1 MESHVLSLNEFNM
14 PKVFNASDSAY
25 IHIIQLILL
34 EPGKYQ
40 SHPNMGV
47 GIRSR
52 YRYNNEDN
60 FLIDL
65 KSDITNQIMTYLPE
79 LTNVTVS
86 LTHNNHILGIIID
99 TSTGTY
105 VVAYNSV
112 TDTMEAAAT
121 YVLDEL

>member
-1 MESHVLSLNEFNM
+1 MEAHVLSLNDFNM
-14 PKVFNASDSAY
+14 PKVFSASDSAY
-25 IHIIQLILL
+25 VHIIQLILL

-52 YRYNNEDN
+52 YRYNNEEN

-65 KSDITNQIMTYLPE
+65 KSDITNQITTYLPE
-79 LTNVTVS
+79 LLDVSVT
-86 LTHNNHILGIIID
+86 LTHNDHTLGIIID
-99 TSTGTY
+99 TTTGTY

-112 TDTMEAAAT
+112 SDTMDAAAT
-121 YVLDEL
+121 YVLEQL

>member
-1 MESHVLSLNEFNM
+1 MEAHVLSLNDFNM

-25 IHIIQLILL
+25 VHIIQLILL

-65 KSDITNQIMTYLPE
+65 KSDITNQITNYLPE
-79 LTNVTVS
+79 LSNVSVS
-86 LTHNNHILGIIID
+86 LTHNNHVLGIIID

-112 TDTMEAAAT
+112 TDTMDAAAT
-121 YVLDEL
+121 YVLDDL

>member
-1 MESHVLSLNEFNM
+1 MEAHVLSLNDFNM

-25 IHIIQLILL
+25 VHIIQLILL

-40 SHPNMGV
+40 SHPHMGV
-47 GIRSR
+47 GIRSK
-52 YRYNNEDN
+52 YRHNNEDN
-60 FLIDL
+60 FLINL
-65 KSDITNQIMTYLPE
+65 KSNIADQIMTYLPE
-79 LTNVTVS
+79 LTDVTVS
-86 LTHNNHILGIIID
+86 LTHNNQVLGIIID

>member
-1 MESHVLSLNEFNM
+1 MEAHVLSLNDFNM

-25 IHIIQLILL
+25 VHIIQLILL

-40 SHPNMGV
+40 SHPTMGV

-52 YRYNNEDN
+52 YRHNNEDN

-79 LTNVTVS
+79 LTDVTVS
-86 LTHNNHILGIIID
+86 LTHNNQILGIIID
-99 TSTGTY
+99 TTTGTY

-112 TDTMEAAAT
+112 TDMMEAAAT
-121 YVLDEL
+121 YVLDQL

>member
-1 MESHVLSLNEFNM
+1 MEAHVLSLNDFNM

-25 IHIIQLILL
+25 VHIIQLILL

-47 GIRSR
+47 GIKSK
-52 YRYNNEDN
+52 YRHNNEDS

-65 KSDITNQIMTYLPE
+65 KSNITNQITTYLPE
-79 LTNVTVS
+79 LTDVAVT

-105 VVAYNSV
+105 VVAYNSI
-112 TDTMEAAAT
+112 TDTMDAAAT
-121 YVLDEL
+121 YVLDQL

>member
-1 MESHVLSLNEFNM
+1 MEAHVLSLNDFNM

-25 IHIIQLILL
+25 VHIIQLILL

-40 SHPNMGV
+40 SHPTMGV

-52 YRYNNEDN
+52 YRHNNEEG
-60 FLIDL
+60 FLNNL
-65 KSDITNQIMTYLPE
+65 KTDISNQINTFLPE
-79 LTNVTVS
+79 LVGVTVT
-86 LTHNNHILGIIID
+86 LTLNDGILGIIID

-112 TDTMEAAAT
+112 SETMEAAAT
-121 YVLDEL
+121 YVLDQL

>member
-1 MESHVLSLNEFNM
+1 MEAHVLSLNDFNM
-14 PKVFNASDSAY
+14 PKVFDSSDSAY
-25 IHIIQLILL
+25 VHIIQLILL
-34 EPGKYQ
+34 EQGKYQ
-40 SHPNMGV
+40 SHPKMGV
-47 GIRSR
+47 GIRSK
-52 YRYNNEDN
+52 YRHNNEDN

-65 KSDITNQIMTYLPE
+65 KSDITYQISTYLPQ
-79 LTNVTVS
+79 LTDVSVS

-121 YVLDEL
+121 YVLDAL

>member
-1 MESHVLSLNEFNM
+1 MEAHVLSLNNFNM

-25 IHIIQLILL
+25 VHIIQLILL

-52 YRYNNEDN
+52 YRYNTEDS

-79 LTNVTVS
+79 LTDVSVS
-86 LTHNNHILGIIID
+86 LTHNNQILGIIID
-99 TSTGTY
+99 TTTGTY

-121 YVLDEL
+121 YVLDNL

>member
-1 MESHVLSLNEFNM
+1 MEAHVLSLNDFNM

-25 IHIIQLILL
+25 VHIIQLILL
-34 EPGKYQ
+34 EPGTYQ

-47 GIRSR
+47 GIRSK
-52 YRYNNEDN
+52 YRHNNEDN

-65 KSDITNQIMTYLPE
+65 KSNITEQIMTYLPE
-79 LTNVTVS
+79 LTDITVS
-86 LTHNNHILGIIID
+86 LTHNNQILGIIID